1 MKAKTRGKLYT
12 VCKYVRCFVSCSKGG
27 TVFGLVH
34 QLHSI
39 P

>member
-1 MKAKTRGKLYT
+1 MKEKTRGELYT
-12 VCKYVRCFVSCSKGG
+12 VCKYVRCFVSSKGG